1 MDKKNKDTID
11 KQDQL
16 IKELKRFR
24 NQNLKEKSDQT
35 TPDADSLNF
44 EILLSG
50 LSAKFSNL
58 NPKEVDSEIENGLR
72 LLVEFLNLD
81 RSTLFELDIEN
92 KQFIAKYS
100 FAGKGIERITTQ
112 FGTEVFPYTWE
123 KLQKGELVQFAEY
136 SDLPANANV
145 DLVNYKKFDLKAGY
159 IVPILIDGIVKY
171 ALAGGI
177 TSMDF
182 HHWPESLLPR
192 IQLIGEIFA
201 NAIERSIYLQ
211 RLEDVIKMNQQL
223 STELNRFLPS
233 KLTNIDFNNNTT

>member
-1 MDKKNKDTID
+1 MDKKKKDTVD
-11 KQDQL
+11 KQNQL

-81 RSTLFELDIEN
+81 RSTLFECDIEN
-92 KQFIAKYS
+92 KQFIGKYS

-112 FGTEVFPYTWE
+112 FGANFFPYTWE
-123 KLQKGELVQFAEY
+123 TLLKGEILQFDEY
-136 SDLPANANV
+136 DDLPPNADV
-145 DLVNYKKFDLKAGY
+145 DLINFKKAGLKSGY

-177 TSMDF
+177 TSKDF

-201 NAIERSIYLQ
+201 NAIERSISLQ
-211 RLEDVIKMNQQL
+211 RLEDVIKMNQKL
-223 STELNRFLPS
+223 ISELNSFLP
-233 KLTNIDFNNNTT
+233 TTGS